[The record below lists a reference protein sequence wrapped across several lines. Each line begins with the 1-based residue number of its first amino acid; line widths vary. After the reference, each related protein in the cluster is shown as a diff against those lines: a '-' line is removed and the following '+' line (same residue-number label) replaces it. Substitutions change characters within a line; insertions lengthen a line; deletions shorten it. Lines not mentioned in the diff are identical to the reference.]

1 MKKIFLLS
9 LLTLFLSGCATYRF
23 HKGEPPDDLGFVASR
38 DKRVIVE
45 YTVGKESS
53 LPDLVTAK
61 ERFKRRHSN
70 VEYYYKKMGYIQC
83 RFRQF
88 FWEAPYTFASF
99 ITGIFRLPFIASSD
113 YKYEHNPKYREKVD
127 KLEEEKEARE
137 AARIK
142 GLKEKLSLYIEK
154 DLAKEGELPEPLKL
168 KKKAVEEKTGKEE
181 LKLSFRQEEQEIT
194 LKRTEE
200 VQKAPSAG
208 IVALIT
214 ARPLK
219 GLSPLKV
226 RFSGESSRSPYGK
239 ITSYEWDFGDGDVSS
254 RKNPVNTYFSASY
267 GSRYFTVT
275 LTVKDD
281 KGNAASSSAE
291 VEVITR

>member
-9 LLTLFLSGCATYRF
+9 LVTLFLSGCATYRF
-23 HKGEPPDDLGFVASR
+23 HKGEPPNDLGFVASR

-70 VEYYYKKMGYIQC
+70 VDYYYKKMGYIQC

-88 FWEAPYTFASF
+88 FWEPPYTFVSF

-154 DLAKEGELPEPLKL
+154 DLVKESALPEPLK
-168 KKKAVEEKTGKEE
+168 KEAVEEKTAREE
-181 LKLSFRQEEQEIT
+181 LKLSSRQEEQEIT

-200 VQKAPSAG
+200 VQKVPSAG
-208 IVALIT
+208 TVALIT
-214 ARPLK
+214 AKPPK
-219 GLSPLKV
+219 GISPLRV
-226 RFSGESSRSPYGK
+226 RFSGERSCSPYGK

-254 RKNPVNTYFSASY
+254 RKKPVNTYFSASY

-275 LTVKDD
+275 LTVKDE
-281 KGNAASSSAE
+281 KGNTASSSAV
-291 VEVITR
+291 VEVMTR

>member
-1 MKKIFLLS
+1 MKKIFFLS

-23 HKGEPPDDLGFVASR
+23 HKGEPPNDLGFVASR

-45 YTVGKESS
+45 YTVGKENS
-53 LPDLVTAK
+53 LPDLVTAR
-61 ERFKRRHSN
+61 ERFKRRRSN
-70 VEYYYKKMGYIQC
+70 VEHYYKKMGYIQC
-83 RFRQF
+83 RFRQS
-88 FWEAPYTFASF
+88 FWEVPSTFASF

-113 YKYEHNPKYREKVD
+113 YKYEHNPKYRQKVD

-154 DLAKEGELPEPLKL
+154 DLTKEDALLKPLK
-168 KKKAVEEKTGKEE
+168 KEAVEEKTKKEE
-181 LKLSFRQEEQEIT
+181 LKLNSRQEEQEIS

-200 VQKAPSAG
+200 VQKVPSAG

-214 ARPLK
+214 TRPLK
-219 GLSPLKV
+219 GLSPLRV
-226 RFSGESSRSPYGK
+226 HFSGERSRSPYGK
-239 ITSYEWDFGDGDVSS
+239 ITSYEWNFGDGDVSS
-254 RKNPVNTYFSASY
+254 SKNPVNTYFSASY
-267 GSRYFTVT
+267 GSRYFTAT
-275 LTVKDD
+275 LTVKDE
-281 KGNAASSSAE
+281 KGNTAASSAV